1 MHTLLLAA
9 INIQKRHTKKKKKA
23 HLVTSSHI
31 SNLNKALQEQQES

>member
-9 INIQKRHTKKKKKA
+9 INIQKRHTKKKKA